1 MLKDSTL
8 LNINITPKMFWKIR
22 KEISKNSQKRYGNG
36 GENNDISLSKNC
48 YIFQIDAFFA

>member
-1 MLKDSTL
+1 
-8 LNINITPKMFWKIR
+8 MFQKIR